1 VTARASP
8 PARPRTVPLAVAGLP
23 APVELCF
30 SPRARRMSLRVE
42 PADGTVAV
50 TVPAWVREDEALRFV
65 MRHAGWIGRRLAAL
79 PPVLP
84 FADGAVV
91 PVRGRELAIRHDP
104 AHRGGAR
111 IGDDGI
117 LVGGAPEFL
126 ARRVT
131 DALKAEAR
139 RHLGALSREKAAR
152 IGKRVAA
159 VSVRDTTSRWG
170 SCSSTG
176 RLAYSWRLVLAPDF
190 VADYVAA
197 HEVAHLAEM
206 NHSARFWRVV
216 AGLTPHAVDG
226 RAWLRANGAALLRIG
241 RS

>member
-1 VTARASP
+1 VTAPPRA
-8 PARPRTVPLAVAGLP
+8 RTVPLAVAGLP

-42 PADGTVAV
+42 PAGGTVAV
-50 TVPAWVREDEALRFV
+50 TVPAWVREDEAARFV
-65 MRHAGWIGRRLAAL
+65 ARHAGWIERRLAAL
-79 PPVLP
+79 PPALP
-84 FADGAVV
+84 FADGAGV
-91 PVRGRELAIRHDP
+91 PVRGRDLVVRHDP
-104 AHRGGAR
+104 SHRGGVR
-111 IGDDGI
+111 IGEREI

-126 ARRVT
+126 ARRVA

-139 RHLGALSREKAAR
+139 RLLADLSREKAAR

-190 VADYVAA
+190 VSDYVAA

-206 NHSARFWRVV
+206 NHSRRFWRIV
-216 AGLTPHAVDG
+216 AGLTPHLDDG
-226 RAWLRANGAALLRIG
+226 RAWLRANGAGLLRIG